1 LRPAD
6 FEKDIKIS
14 DEDVQKYYDAHKAE
28 LKTEEKRKVEFIN
41 LALSAEQKKLTG
53 KERIEALQKLSD
65 RANDLTQ
72 ALLEKGADFKT
83 VAAKFQLIVQQTE
96 EFTLGAPDP
105 KLNVDPQLGGAAF
118 KLSMQEP
125 NSDPIQVADG
135 FYILHLTGV
144 VEARPLRIEEAK
156 PKIVEAIKSSRAREL
171 MSTKGAEIVHQLR
184 EAKKSGQPLDAAIQK
199 SGVKIEQVPPF
210 SLLDE
215 ASPGRENEAKK
226 ESPEL
231 MAIKDAVAYMNL
243 GDISDF
249 FPSEEGGLIAIL
261 ERREASAA
269 ANNAEKKAAFE
280 NRLLNNKRQIVF
292 YEWLRDRQRAANVQ
306 FAKG

>member
-1 LRPAD
+1 
-6 FEKDIKIS
+6 
-14 DEDVQKYYDAHKAE
+14 
-28 LKTEEKRKVEFIN
+28 
-41 LALSAEQKKLTG
+41 LTG

-72 ALLEKGADFKT
+72 ALLEKGADFEA
-83 VAAKFQLIVQQTE
+83 VAAKFQLTVQQTG
-96 EFTLGAPDP
+96 EFAAAAPDQ
-105 KLNVDPQLGGAAF
+105 KLNIDPQLGGGAF
-118 KLSMQEP
+118 KLSPQEP
-125 NSDPIQVADG
+125 NSDPIQVTDG

-144 VEARPLRIEEAK
+144 VEARPLTIEEAK
-156 PKIVEAIKSSRAREL
+156 PKIAEAIKNSRDREL
-171 MSTKGAEIVHQLR
+171 MSTKVAEMVHQLR

-199 SGVKIEQVPPF
+199 SGVKIEKVPPF
-210 SLLDE
+210 SLLEETLPE
-215 ASPGRENEAKK
+215 AEKEAKK

-231 MAIKDAVAYMNL
+231 MAIKDAVAYMNP
-243 GDISDF
+243 GDIGDF

-261 ERREASAA
+261 EKRETSAT
-269 ANNAEKKAAFE
+269 ANNTEKKAAFE